1 MAKYQKHCQGVSSK
15 IVHTGPLSG
24 TRGQFFQREPA
35 GFWTHKAINFSRT
48 SDYGSHERL
57 SGKTSERKSLP
68 LKSRHAMW
76 RSSESEECRET
87 TKGVLGIIASGGRG
101 GVERSDSGYSRLKR
115 PSSISF
121 LGKKKHSAKPQWARK
136 RQRSPRR
143 NPQSAAPPPPKPPP
157 PTPGWHALSC
167 IALVLPLARPPQ
179 CGLASDGRLQA
190 S

>member
-1 MAKYQKHCQGVSSK
+1 MCTN
-15 IVHTGPLSG
+15 VHTGALSG
-24 TRGQFFQREPA
+24 TRGHFFQRELA
-35 GFWTHKAINFSRT
+35 GFWTHKAINFSCT
-48 SDYGSHERL
+48 SNYGSDESL

-68 LKSRHAMW
+68 LKLRHAMW

-143 NPQSAAPPPPKPPP
+143 NPQSAAQPPPAPRLPAGTRSPASLSFFLSLGLRSASSP
-157 PTPGWHALSC
+157 PTTIRKPLSRS
-167 IALVLPLARPPQ
+167 IGFAK
-179 CGLASDGRLQA
+179 
-190 S
+190 